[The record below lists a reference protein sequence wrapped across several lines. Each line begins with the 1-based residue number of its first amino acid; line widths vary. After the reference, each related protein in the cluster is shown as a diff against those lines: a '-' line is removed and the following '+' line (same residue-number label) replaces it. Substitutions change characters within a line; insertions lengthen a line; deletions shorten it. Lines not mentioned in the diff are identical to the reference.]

1 MAKIPPLVRYY
12 HGDDGQQ
19 TLQQGVGDASVPAG
33 VGDAFVSEA
42 TASAAPQQRTVE
54 GLLRYYPGDDGQ
66 QTLQQGKEHW
76 LRAVPCVPPLPPGG
90 ASGLLPALSPE
101 ELPAEGATA
110 LGCGALTQWL
120 AQKINSDTGKD
131 SIPCPRAHLTSLAK
145 TPPVQQ
151 KEPPLGVA
159 SQHLTAPSVLGSLT
173 LQCRGWAAPLLGAG
187 TGSVH
192 EQRWPEATP
201 PRGAGACCRSAW
213 SAGC

>member
-1 MAKIPPLVRYY
+1 M
-12 HGDDGQQ
+12 
-19 TLQQGVGDASVPAG
+19 PAG
-33 VGDAFVSEA
+33 VGDASVSEA

-131 SIPCPRAHLTSLAK
+131 SIPCLRAMGVRLPRL
-145 TPPVQQ
+145 P
-151 KEPPLGVA
+151 
-159 SQHLTAPSVLGSLT
+159 SQHLTAPSALGSLT